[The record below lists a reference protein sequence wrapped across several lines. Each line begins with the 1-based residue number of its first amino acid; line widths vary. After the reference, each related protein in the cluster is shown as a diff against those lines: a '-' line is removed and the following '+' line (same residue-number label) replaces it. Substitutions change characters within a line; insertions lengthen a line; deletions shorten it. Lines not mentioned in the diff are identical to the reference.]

1 MKYNIV
7 LADPPWWFRNYSAD
21 APGEIHDRSRGA
33 AKYYPTMKTIDI
45 MSIPVNLIAEDNAL
59 LFLWSVW
66 PLLPDALQVI
76 KAWGFEYK
84 TIAWVWVKANKSG
97 MGFFTGM
104 GYYTRSNSEPCL
116 FATRG
121 DEFGSEPCLL
131 ATRGKVQRP
140 ENKGIQ
146 SLIYSSVREHSR
158 KPDDQYRK
166 IESLYPGKKYLELFA
181 RRERSG
187 WSSWGNE
194 VEGVKMP
201 WEKK

>member
-1 MKYNIV
+1 MNKYDIC
-7 LADPPWWFRNYSAD
+7 LSDPPWYFKNYSAD

-33 AKYYPTMKTIDI
+33 ARYYPTMKTIDI
-45 MSIPVNLIAEDNAL
+45 MSIPVNLVVEDNAL
-59 LFLWSVW
+59 LFIWAVW

-84 TIAWVWVKANKSG
+84 TIAWVWIKANKSG

-116 FATRG
+116 
-121 DEFGSEPCLL
+121 L
-131 ATRGKVQRP
+131 ATRGKVRRP
-140 ENKGIQ
+140 VHKGIQ
-146 SLIYSSVREHSR
+146 SLIYSPVREHSR

-166 IESLYPGKKYLELFA
+166 IESLYPDKKYLELFA
-181 RRERSG
+181 RRERKN
-187 WSSWGNE
+187 WASWGNE

-201 WEKK
+201 WEETT

>member
-1 MKYNIV
+1 MNERYNLI
-7 LADPPWWFRNYSAD
+7 LADPPWWFKNYSAD
-21 APGEIHDRSRGA
+21 APGEIHNRSRGA
-33 AKYYPTMKTIDI
+33 ARYYPTMKTEDI
-45 MSIPVNLIAEDNAL
+45 CEIPVKEVVEDNTL

-84 TIAWVWVKANKSG
+84 TIAWVWIKANKSG

-116 FATRG
+116 
-121 DEFGSEPCLL
+121 L

-146 SLIYSSVREHSR
+146 ALIYSPVREHSR

-166 IESLYPGKKYLELFA
+166 IESLYPGKNYLEMFA
-181 RRERSG
+181 RRE
-187 WSSWGNE
+187 WKNWASWGNE
-194 VEGVKMP
+194 IEGVKMP
-201 WEKK
+201 WEDSDNLD